1 MSADTRAGRLAAEFR
16 QRFGSEPRVYRAPGR
31 VNLIGEHTDYSG
43 GLVMPVAIDLFT
55 WLAANPRPD
64 RMVRAYSKT
73 MGESH
78 EFALDADTAE
88 AGWARYLQGVAA
100 ALEDAGHRVS
110 GADLLIDSDVPLGSG
125 LSSSAALEVALG
137 LAFASEAGHEI
148 ERTDLAKIC
157 QRAENHYVG
166 VQCGIMD
173 QMAAACGQPGHALMI
188 DCENLACTPLP
199 LPPDVRI
206 IVANTMVRHAHGTGE
221 YNRRRE
227 ELEAGLQALGD
238 EAGPAQAR
246 LVTAGQVEAADIP
259 DVPRRRVRH
268 VVTENGRVEQAAV
281 ALTHNDFSS
290 LARLMAQSH
299 RSLRDDYEVS
309 CPELDAM
316 VEAAQRAPGVRGTR
330 MTGGGFGGCTVSL
343 VDESE
348 VDAFKVHVAREYRD
362 AVGRVP
368 ALHVCSAAPGAQ
380 AVALHASTAPEQR

>member
-1 MSADTRAGRLAAEFR
+1 MSADPRARRLSAEFR

-55 WLAANPRPD
+55 WVAVNPRPD
-64 RMVRAYSKT
+64 RMVRAHSKT
-73 MGESH
+73 MGQTR
-78 EFALDADTAE
+78 EFSLGGNVAE
-88 AGWARYLQGVAA
+88 GGWTRYLQGVAA
-100 ALEDAGHRVS
+100 ALEDAGYAAS

-137 LAFASEAGHEI
+137 LAFASEAGHDI
-148 ERTDLAKIC
+148 ESTSLAKIC

-188 DCENLACTPLP
+188 DCESLACTPLP
-199 LPPDVRI
+199 LPAAVRI
-206 IVANTMVRHAHGTGE
+206 VVANTMVRHAHGTGE

-227 ELEAGLQALGD
+227 ELEAGLHALGD
-238 EAGPAQAR
+238 GAGLAHPRR
-246 LVTAGQVEAADIP
+246 LTVGQVEAADIP
-259 DVPRRRVRH
+259 EIPRRRVRH
-268 VVTENGRVEQAAV
+268 VVTENSRVEQAAV
-281 ALTHNDFSS
+281 ALAGNDFAS

-299 RSLRDDYEVS
+299 ESLRDDYEVS
-309 CPELDAM
+309 CVELDAM

-348 VDAFKVHVAREYRD
+348 VDAFRACVAREYRG
-362 AVGRVP
+362 AFGRDP
-368 ALHVCSAAPGAQ
+368 ALHVCSAAPGVQ
-380 AVALHASTAPEQR
+380 AVELSPSTVPEQL